1 MEKKAS
7 CETFSNWDEENL
19 SFCVILTVFIFY
31 ASRRQIDGK
40 FRYVS
45 FFFLRERDEL
55 WPNFFQKLKMANR
68 RSGRISHHSPTV
80 QYKTSATKSRT
91 HLHTTPSHP
100 PPRPPYTPPIP
111 THIHVPCHCAAVSPH
126 VKCKGIE
133 DSLGIW
139 IPRRGFRSPSTGW
152 FRIFCQWNVDFRFQS
167 LSRIPDS
174 LSCIPDSTRKIS
186 RIPESTFPH
195 IGRAVY
201 G

>member
-45 FFFLRERDEL
+45 FFFFFLRERDEL
-55 WPNFFQKLKMANR
+55 WPNFFQKRKMANR

-91 HLHTTPSHP
+91 HLHTTPSPP

-126 VKCKGIE
+126 VKWKGIE

-152 FRIFCQWNVDFRFQS
+152 FQIFCQWNVDFRFQS
-167 LSRIPDS
+167 LVGFRIPWAVF
-174 LSCIPDSTRKIS
+174 
-186 RIPESTFPH
+186 RIPQAKFPGFRNPH
-195 IGRAVY
+195 SLT
-201 G
+201 